1 MQRYVIASVVLLAIA
16 LSSIGI
22 AYATSNGVEVNVVSV
37 AVPSELLGS
46 IQAYL
51 VPLNISS
58 LSLLSEAGLY
68 VVCGD
73 QPRFSYL
80 FSRNPPSA
88 VIFETSAYSA
98 TYYVWYGGGNPYSNF
113 IAVPGGEAKLWL
125 AYDDFDVLEPWWIAK
140 NVSIQGSRA
149 FIAGGGYLALNT
161 SYSPKT
167 MHMFVLHGRR
177 ALQIIFSKQFNVFIA
192 FTLTSTNFTDFNLV
206 RDGTDIYFTD
216 PIGRCLY
223 YSVLYLDK
231 VNQILK
237 IAVNPANNTI
247 IYMLYGSANPCSSY
261 ATTLS

>member
-1 MQRYVIASVVLLAIA
+1 MQRYAIVSVILLSIA
-16 LSSIGI
+16 LSSLGI
-22 AYATSNGVEVNVVSV
+22 AYAASGGVEANVVSV

-51 VPLNISS
+51 VPLNVSS
-58 LSLLSEAGLY
+58 LSLLSEDSLY
-68 VVCGD
+68 VTCGD

-80 FSRNPPSA
+80 FSRNPPST

-149 FIAGGGYLALNT
+149 FIAGGVYLALNT

-177 ALQIIFSKQFNVFIA
+177 ALQIVFSKQFNVFIA
-192 FTLTSTNFTDFNLV
+192 FTLTSANFTDFNLV

-216 PIGRCLY
+216 PIGRCINY
-223 YSVLYLDK
+223 AVLYLDK
-231 VNQILK
+231 ANQILK

-247 IYMLYGSANPCSSY
+247 IYMLYGSANLCSSY
-261 ATTLS
+261 SVTLS